1 MSQVTSPEKTQVKSQ
16 EKAQEKHGFLKA
28 IGLLFGFC
36 VFLELFLRLFGYG
49 NYTTY
54 RPDERLLWVPEAG
67 HSVTVINHLPET
79 FNDQGFRRAEDVTA
93 KQPGEFRV
101 IAFGD
106 SSTQGWGVG
115 DDSHYSADLEKLL
128 NHTGCTARRF
138 EAIDAGVNAY
148 PNALVAEKLK
158 EVLQDNVVQP
168 DVAIVAYSYNSN
180 FEKLTK
186 LQGPDREAFLR
197 RVKMKAILRR
207 SAIYNF
213 VVEGVLRRLV
223 YYKLRHVI
231 MAGTLSSMGGMEKLD
246 MDYFNQGLQQSLDL
260 TRAHH
265 VQLIFLMLGSKG
277 QTPTEE
283 LFPFQKAMLD
293 FAAKEHVPIVNM
305 IPVVSGKDQDAVFLD
320 PVHPS
325 VEGHEI
331 IAEQLLHTVENLPPY
346 DEVCSSTTK
355 SAVAATTTR

>member
-1 MSQVTSPEKTQVKSQ
+1 M
-16 EKAQEKHGFLKA
+16 
-28 IGLLFGFC
+28 
-36 VFLELFLRLFGYG
+36 
-49 NYTTY
+49 
-54 RPDERLLWVPEAG
+54 
-67 HSVTVINHLPET
+67 INHLPVT
-79 FNDQGFRRAEDVTA
+79 INDQGFRYPVDVKA

-115 DDSHYSADLEKLL
+115 DDSEYSADLEKLL
-128 NHTGCTARRF
+128 NQSGCSRKHF
-138 EAIDAGVNAY
+138 EVINAGVNAY

-158 EVLQDNVVQP
+158 EVLQDNEVQP

-186 LQGPDREAFLR
+186 LQGPAREAFLR
-197 RVKMKAILRR
+197 RVRMKAILRR

-213 VVEGVLRRLV
+213 VVEGILRRLV

-231 MAGTLSSMGGMEKLD
+231 MAGTLSSLGGMEALD
-246 MDYFNQGLQQSLDL
+246 MDYFNQGLEQSLEL

-265 VQLIFLMLGSKG
+265 VQLVLLMLGSKG

-283 LFPFQKAMLD
+283 LFPFQKAMIE
-293 FAAKEHVPIVNM
+293 FAEKEHVPMVNM
-305 IPVVSGKDQDAVFLD
+305 IPVVSGKDQNAVFLD

-331 IAEQLLHTVENLPPY
+331 IAQQLLHTVENLPPY
-346 DEVCSSTTK
+346 EEVCSSATK
-355 SAVAATTTR
+355 SAVAQTSTSTH

>member
-1 MSQVTSPEKTQVKSQ
+1 MSQVQSQ
-16 EKAQEKHGFLKA
+16 EKTKEKTREKHGFLKTV
-28 IGLLFGFC
+28 GFLLGFC
-36 VFLELFLRLFGYG
+36 LFLELFLRLFGYG

-79 FNDQGFRRAEDVTA
+79 FNDQGFRREEHVSA
-93 KQPGEFRV
+93 KQPGDFRV

-115 DDSHYSADLEKLL
+115 DGSTYSADLEKLL
-128 NHTGCTARRF
+128 NHSGCTARHF

-186 LQGPDREAFLR
+186 LQGADREAFLR
-197 RVKMKAILRR
+197 RVRMKAILRR

-231 MAGTLSSMGGMEKLD
+231 MAGTLSSLGGMEKLD
-246 MDYFNQGLQQSLDL
+246 MDYFNQGLQQSVDL

-265 VQLIFLMLGSKG
+265 VQLILLMLGSKG

-283 LFPFQKAMLD
+283 LFPFQQAMLD
-293 FAAKEHVPIVNM
+293 FAAKEHVPVINM
-305 IPVVSGKDQDAVFLD
+305 IPVVSGKNQDAVFLD

-346 DEVCSSTTK
+346 DEVCSTAAK
-355 SAVAATTTR
+355 SSVAQTTTH

>member
-1 MSQVTSPEKTQVKSQ
+1 MSQK
-16 EKAQEKHGFLKA
+16 KHGFLKA
-28 IGLLFGFC
+28 VGLFFAFCLFF
-36 VFLELFLRLFGYG
+36 ELFLRLFGYG
-49 NYTTY
+49 NYTLY
-54 RPDERLLWVPEAG
+54 RPDERLLWVPVAG
-67 HSVTVINHLPET
+67 RTITVVNHLPIT
-79 FNDQGFRRAEDVTA
+79 INDQGFRYPVDVKL

-106 SSTQGWGVG
+106 SSTQGWGV
-115 DDSHYSADLEKLL
+115 DDNSTYSAVLENML
-128 NHTGCTARRF
+128 NRTGCSRQHF
-138 EAIDAGVNAY
+138 EVIDAGVNAY

-168 DVAIVAYSYNSN
+168 DIAIVAYSYNSN

-186 LQGPDREAFLR
+186 LQGQAREDFLR
-197 RVKMKAILRR
+197 RVRIKGIVRR

-223 YYKLRHVI
+223 YYKLRHAI
-231 MAGTLSSMGGMEKLD
+231 MAGTLSSQGGMEKLD
-246 MDYFNQGLQQSLDL
+246 MDYFNQGLEQSLEL

-265 VQLIFLMLGSKG
+265 VQLVLLMLGSKG
-277 QTPTEE
+277 QTMNEAE

-293 FAAKEHVPIVNM
+293 FAEKEHVPMVNM

-325 VEGHEI
+325 ITGHEF
-331 IAEQLLHTVENLPPY
+331 IADQLLHSVESLPPY
-346 DEVCSSTTK
+346 EEACGSTTK
-355 SAVAATTTR
+355 SALAETSAH

>member
-1 MSQVTSPEKTQVKSQ
+1 MSQVQSQEKTQ
-16 EKAQEKHGFLKA
+16 EKHVFLKTA
-28 IGLLFGFC
+28 GLLLAFC
-36 VFLELFLRLFGYG
+36 LFLELFLRLFGYG
-49 NYTTY
+49 SYTTY
-54 RPDERLLWVPEAG
+54 RPDERLLWVPVAG
-67 HSVTVINHLPET
+67 HSLTVINHLPET
-79 FNDQGFRRAEDVTA
+79 FNDQGFRRAEDVKA

-115 DDSHYSADLEKLL
+115 DNSTYSADLEKLL
-128 NHTGCTARRF
+128 GQSGCSRKHF
-138 EAIDAGVNAY
+138 EVIDAGVNAY

-168 DVAIVAYSYNSN
+168 DIAIVAYSYNSN

-186 LQGPDREAFLR
+186 LQGPAREAFLR
-197 RVKMKAILRR
+197 RVRMKAILRR

-213 VVEGVLRRLV
+213 VVEGILRRLV

-231 MAGTLSSMGGMEKLD
+231 MAGTLSSLGGMEALD
-246 MDYFNQGLQQSLDL
+246 MDYFNQGLQQSVDL
-260 TRAHH
+260 ARAHH
-265 VQLIFLMLGSKG
+265 VQLVLLMLGSKG
-277 QTPTEE
+277 QTMNEAE
-283 LFPFQKAMLD
+283 LFPFQKAMIE
-293 FAAKEHVPIVNM
+293 FAEKEHVPMVNM

-331 IAEQLLHTVENLPPY
+331 IAQQLLHTVESLPPY
-346 DEVCSSTTK
+346 EEVCGGTTK
-355 SAVAATTTR
+355 SAVAETSTH